1 MVVKVLC
8 HDKRVTSIPKG
19 ADKPEHSLVLSIMLN
34 ATLLHSNV
42 ACKIINFNYKRR
54 LLDVLL
60 NVSCGRALL

>member
-42 ACKIINFNYKRR
+42 ACKIINFNY
-54 LLDVLL
+54 
-60 NVSCGRALL
+60 